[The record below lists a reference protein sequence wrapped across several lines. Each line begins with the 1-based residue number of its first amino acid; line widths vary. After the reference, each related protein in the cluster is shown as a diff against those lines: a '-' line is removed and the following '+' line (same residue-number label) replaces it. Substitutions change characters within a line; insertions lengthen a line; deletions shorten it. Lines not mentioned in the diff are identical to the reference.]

1 MNFQALNDRVI
12 VKKTATTKVSSSGI
26 IISSDL
32 KETTLISE
40 VVAVGDGRHYENG
53 NVIPLTVKVGEQ
65 VMYLKNTGIDVTID
79 GVNYLILHENEILG
93 IIE

>member
-1 MNFQALNDRVI
+1 MNFQALNDRVV
-12 VKKTATTKVSSSGI
+12 VKKTSATKVSSSGI
-26 IISSDL
+26 IIAADA

-65 VMYLKNTGIDVTID
+65 VMYLKDTGIDVTID
-79 GVNYLILHENEILG
+79 DITYLILHENEILG

>member
-12 VKKTATTKVSSSGI
+12 VKKTAATKVSASGI
-26 IISSDL
+26 IIASDL

-53 NVIPLTVKVGEQ
+53 NVIPLTVQVGEQ